1 MSKIRDIIKESLES
15 AIAEFSE
22 PKLPYQNELKGI
34 GNGLRAGK
42 LGMQEWLEMLTRLH
56 DRMIDDDMSLEEV
69 NAIDNVFK
77 RELVSQ
83 LS

>member
-1 MSKIRDIIKESLES
+1 
-15 AIAEFSE
+15 
-22 PKLPYQNELKGI
+22 
-34 GNGLRAGK
+34 
-42 LGMQEWLEMLTRLH
+42 MQEWLEMLTNLH
-56 DRMIDDDMSLEEV
+56 DKMIDDDISLEEV

>member
-42 LGMQEWLEMLTRLH
+42 LGMQEWLEMLTNLH
-56 DRMIDDDMSLEEV
+56 DKMIDDDKSIKLR
-69 NAIDNVFK
+69 NKNDKNFT
-77 RELVSQ
+77 RN
-83 LS
+83 